1 MISPTPGDWTPFGVG
16 FDYRTPFSVMSTQI
30 LSAGEKSLWMT
41 EALVRDGGFR
51 STSLLQ
57 SKEDCHLQTYT
68 EIESRGNHM
77 AKTPQHHEESASR
90 KIHIKAESPRREES
104 RSRWKGGHPS
114 G

>member
-57 SKEDCHLQTYT
+57 SKEDCHFLTYT
-68 EIESRGNHM
+68 EIESRGSHM

-90 KIHIKAESPRREES
+90 KIHI
-104 RSRWKGGHPS
+104 
-114 G
+114 